1 MPKFKQWHRA
11 TNLKNPD
18 FCMGMLFPNKQQ
30 LNEAILY
37 YTVKNG
43 RNVWFKKNDKERI
56 RAIYM
61 KGCPFVIYGSRL
73 HESTTF
79 QIKTFEMNHVCTRD
93 ENVFWLN
100 SKFLAERYANELM
113 IDPDWSIELFRPT
126 IQKDYRQE
134 VTTQQIYRARQRA
147 EKLNRGTWV
156 EQYNK
161 LEQYAAILKQT
172 NPGSIVF
179 IKTQMRGDIRIFQR
193 MYICFD
199 ACKIGFKQGCRP
211 VIGLDGYFVKGQH
224 PGQILAAVGIDGN
237 NGMFPIAYA
246 VVEIENQ
253 STWEWFLEILIDDLS
268 MENSAT
274 YAFITNKQKGL
285 GNAIQRLMPNAEH
298 RHCVRHLYNNFKK
311 KYSGLALKQTL
322 WEAARATTIPW
333 WQDIM
338 DNLQQENKDACDW
351 LHVKPAYNWSRSH
364 FRTYYK
370 CDILLNNLCEA
381 FNASIVKARDKPI
394 LTML

>member
-11 TNLKNPD
+11 TDLKNPD

-30 LNEAILY
+30 LKEAIVY

-56 RAIYM
+56 RAICM

-79 QIKTFEMNHVCTRD
+79 QIKTLEMNHVCTRD

-113 IDPDWSIELFRPT
+113 IDPDWSIELFRAT
-126 IQKDYRQE
+126 IQKDYGQE

-172 NPGSIVF
+172 NPGSTVF

-193 MYICFD
+193 MYICFH
-199 ACKIGFKQGCRP
+199 ACKIGFNQGCRP
-211 VIGLDGYFVKGQH
+211 VIGLDGCFVKGQH

-246 VVEIENQ
+246 VVEIEN
-253 STWEWFLEILIDDLS
+253 
-268 MENSAT
+268 
-274 YAFITNKQKGL
+274 
-285 GNAIQRLMPNAEH
+285 
-298 RHCVRHLYNNFKK
+298 
-311 KYSGLALKQTL
+311 
-322 WEAARATTIPW
+322 
-333 WQDIM
+333 
-338 DNLQQENKDACDW
+338 
-351 LHVKPAYNWSRSH
+351 
-364 FRTYYK
+364 
-370 CDILLNNLCEA
+370 
-381 FNASIVKARDKPI
+381 
-394 LTML
+394 